1 MTMGKLLTKNTN
13 SKVDISSKNNNP
25 NTTKNELYK
34 PIEKFAWKDA
44 SRAEIHKNSIQAYS
58 KFAF

>member
-1 MTMGKLLTKNTN
+1 MGKLLNKTGKSKTSLTKNTN
-13 SKVDISSKNNNP
+13 NP
-25 NTTKNELYK
+25 KTTETDLYK

-44 SRAEIHKNSIQAYS
+44 SRAEIHKNSIQAYR